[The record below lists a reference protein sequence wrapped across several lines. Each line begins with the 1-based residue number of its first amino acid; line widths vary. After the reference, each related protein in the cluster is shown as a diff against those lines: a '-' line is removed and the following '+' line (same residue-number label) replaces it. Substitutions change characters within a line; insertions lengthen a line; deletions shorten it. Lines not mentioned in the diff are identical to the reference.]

1 LYFSQLEPRFLALK
15 DRLDDLLH
23 LNQQAMLRANDMARA
38 ESWRAQVSTA
48 VIATVALLLALLFA
62 WRFTAYIVRPISA
75 LTQKAKRIAEGDF
88 DQHVDIVSQDEIG
101 VLAAEFNRMSIRLRE
116 LRQSDYWR
124 ILIERKKSDA
134 VIDSIFEPV
143 IVTDARGHVIKLNQA
158 ATHLFGETSE
168 DGKESGETLALA
180 GFSAGQRILKAVEDA
195 VALQRPVAAEGEAAV
210 VPFKVGGAERS
221 YRLRTTPMRDSDGR
235 LLGAVSVLEDITSI
249 REVDR
254 LKTEF
259 ISIASSKLRAPLRSL
274 QLALYTLAENSDNL
288 TEKQQDLLYGSR
300 QDAEQLDELMTDLLE
315 LAEIESGTRQLSPES
330 LRPVEVVRSVVEQ
343 HRPAAE
349 SKHIKLEHSLS
360 PDLPRVIADRGALKR
375 ILDNLLSNA
384 IRHTGRDGHVTVSAT
399 EREDR
404 LIFSVTDTGTGIPP
418 EFLPT
423 LFSRFVHVQ
432 GTPAGGTGLGLAIVK
447 RLVEAQGGQVG
458 VESRVGEGTT
468 FTFTLPVAVPAD
480 RVGKSFHEGS
490 SHMGG

>member
-1 LYFSQLEPRFLALK
+1 
-15 DRLDDLLH
+15 
-23 LNQQAMLRANDMARA
+23 
-38 ESWRAQVSTA
+38 
-48 VIATVALLLALLFA
+48 
-62 WRFTAYIVRPISA
+62 
-75 LTQKAKRIAEGDF
+75 
-88 DQHVDIVSQDEIG
+88 
-101 VLAAEFNRMSIRLRE
+101 
-116 LRQSDYWR
+116 
-124 ILIERKKSDA
+124 
-134 VIDSIFEPV
+134 
-143 IVTDARGHVIKLNQA
+143 VIKLNQA
-158 ATHLFGETSE
+158 ATHLFGETA
-168 DGKESGETLALA
+168 ESGKKEGNTLALS

-259 ISIASSKLRAPLRSL
+259 ISIASNKLRAPLRSL
-274 QLALYTLAENSDNL
+274 QLALYTLVETNFDNL
-288 TEKQQDLLYGSR
+288 TEKQQDLLYSSR
-300 QDAEQLDELMTDLLE
+300 KDAEQLDELMADLLE
-315 LAEIESGTRQLSPES
+315 LAEIESGTRRLSPES

-349 SKHIKLEHSLS
+349 CKHVKLEHTLS
-360 PDLPRVIADRGALKR
+360 PDLPRVIADRGALER

-384 IRHTGRDGHVTVSAT
+384 IRHTGRDGQVTLSAG

-468 FTFTLPVAVPAD
+468 FTC
-480 RVGKSFHEGS
+480 SGS
-490 SHMGG
+490 KATMSSSDLSRPTVEPTPRP